1 MSQTTRTRETRE
13 KSRARIIDATTD
25 LVRERSYA
33 ELNVGEIME
42 RAGIGR
48 TLFYRH
54 FDDLADL
61 LLRVA
66 REAIE
71 ELYDAQVALAQTRV
85 GPDPENVLEAIELPV
100 AVYHRHGPVLRALSE
115 AAAADPLV
123 AARLAELRG
132 RFDQLVADALRRAG
146 ELTANPVAD
155 PAESARALNRL
166 NEGYLLDVFGREPL
180 VEVEVATR
188 TLTEI
193 WIATV
198 IGGRPPLG
206 R

>member
-1 MSQTTRTRETRE
+1 MSQTTRTRESRE
-13 KSRARIIDATTD
+13 RSRARIVDAATE

-66 REAIE
+66 REAID
-71 ELYDAQVALAQTRV
+71 ELYEAQVALAATRV
-85 GPDPENVLEAIELPV
+85 GPDPANVVEAIELPV
-100 AVYHRHGPVLRALSE
+100 DVYRRHGPVLRALSE

-123 AARLAELRG
+123 AERQVELRD
-132 RFDQLVADALRRAG
+132 RFDQLVGEALARAG
-146 ELTANPVAD
+146 PLTGNPVSD

-166 NEGYLLDVFGREPL
+166 TEGYLLDAYGREPR
-180 VEVEVATR
+180 VEPAVATR

-198 IGGRPPLG
+198 IGGRPPA
-206 R
+206 

>member
-1 MSQTTRTRETRE
+1 MRQTDHEHARHA
-13 KSRARIIDATTD
+13 KRAAPGSSTAATE

-42 RAGIGR
+42 RAGIER

-71 ELYDAQVALAQTRV
+71 ELYEAQVALGRDRAV
-85 GPDPENVLEAIELPV
+85 GPDPDAVRAAIELPV
-100 AVYHRHGPVLRALSE
+100 AVYRRHGPLLRALSE

-123 AARLAELRG
+123 ARG
-132 RFDQLVADALRRAG
+132 QRADQ
-146 ELTANPVAD
+146 
-155 PAESARALNRL
+155 
-166 NEGYLLDVFGREPL
+166 
-180 VEVEVATR
+180 
-188 TLTEI
+188 
-193 WIATV
+193 
-198 IGGRPPLG
+198 
-206 R
+206 

>member
-1 MSQTTRTRETRE
+1 MSQTTRTRESRE
-13 KSRARIIDATTD
+13 RSRARIVDAATE

-66 REAIE
+66 REAID
-71 ELYDAQVALAQTRV
+71 ELYEAQVALAATRV
-85 GPDPENVLEAIELPV
+85 GHDPANAFEAIELPV
-100 AVYHRHGPVLRALSE
+100 DVYRRHGPVLRALSE

-123 AARLAELRG
+123 AERQVELRD
-132 RFDQLVADALRRAG
+132 RFDQLVGEALARAG
-146 ELTANPVAD
+146 PLTGNPVSD

-166 NEGYLLDVFGREPL
+166 TEGYLLDAYGREPR
-180 VEVEVATR
+180 VEPAVATR

-198 IGGRPPLG
+198 IGGRPPA
-206 R
+206 